1 MDVISMP
8 ATAVSILI
16 PKSYAD
22 SASYHLLIDR
32 LVQLWIILS
41 LSVENKAYS
50 GMLQSPDLLNVNKF
64 HLHMV

>member
-1 MDVISMP
+1 MP

-16 PKSYAD
+16 PKSYAY
-22 SASYHLLIDR
+22 SALYHLLIDR
-32 LVQLWIILS
+32 LVQLWILLS
-41 LSVENKAYS
+41 LSVENKAYN